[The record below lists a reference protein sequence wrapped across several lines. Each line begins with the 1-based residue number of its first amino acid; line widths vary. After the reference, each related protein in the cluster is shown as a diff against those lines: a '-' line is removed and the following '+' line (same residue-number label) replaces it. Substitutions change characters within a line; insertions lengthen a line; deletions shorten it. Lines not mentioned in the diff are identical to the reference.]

1 MKLPAQV
8 PATCPAI
15 RKLPRRWPLAAGVLL
30 LLPGSAFADSVT
42 DWSAFADTVIGA
54 AGAPPQQFRV
64 LAMTQIAVHD
74 ALNSIDRR
82 YDTYSPLAAAGHHA
96 SPDAAVARAAADVLR
111 AAMPAQAAAIDA
123 RYAASIAALP
133 ACPAVAPACINQGI
147 SAGASAA
154 AAILQRRQL
163 DGSATPH
170 LPYTQAPAAGIYQ
183 PTPPTPPP
191 PAPYPQFAGWAN
203 LTPFAVLSRRQFAAG
218 PALEFLLRSRAYAD
232 EYNEVK
238 AVGSFAVRNAAP
250 DSEESRTA
258 RYFPGGGANLNAI
271 ARAVVAGRPLDRW
284 QHARLFALV
293 NMAVN
298 DALITTF
305 YVKYHYTFWRPY
317 TAIHWVNDGNTRTQ
331 PDTTW
336 TSYLATPPYPD
347 YPCGLPTTMGAG
359 AQVMRSYFGTDRLPY
374 SLTAAGIERKY
385 TRLSHAESDSVDARV
400 YAGIH
405 FRFGCEVGIV
415 QSRKVGKW
423 IYLTQLR
430 PQHHW

>member
-1 MKLPAQV
+1 MNASPQAKGRRAALHD
-8 PATCPAI
+8 
-15 RKLPRRWPLAAGVLL
+15 LPRRWPLACALL
-30 LLPGSAFADSVT
+30 LSLPLPAFADSVT
-42 DWSAFADTVIGA
+42 DWSAFADEVIGS
-54 AGAPPQQFRV
+54 AGGPPQQFRV

-82 YDTYSPLAAAGHHA
+82 YRTYSVVGPVNPNA

-111 AAMPAQAAAIDA
+111 ATMPSQAATINAH
-123 RYAASIAALP
+123 YAAAIAALP
-133 ACPAVAPACINQGI
+133 ACPVAAPGCIDQGI
-147 SAGASAA
+147 AAGAASA
-154 AAILQRRQL
+154 AAILQERQD

-170 LPYTQAPAAGIYQ
+170 LPYTLAPGPGIYQ

-203 LTPFAVLSRRQFAAG
+203 LVPFAIISRRQFMAPRA
-218 PALEFLLRSRAYAD
+218 PELRLESRAYAD

-250 DSEESRTA
+250 DSEESRVA
-258 RYFPGGGANLNAI
+258 RYFPAGGANLNAI
-271 ARAVVAGRPLDRW
+271 ARAVVSGKSLDRW

-293 NMAVN
+293 NMAVT

-305 YVKYHYTFWRPY
+305 HAKYTYTFWRPY
-317 TAIHWVNDGNTRTQ
+317 TAIHWSDDGNPRTR
-331 PDTTW
+331 PDPAW
-336 TSYLATPPYPD
+336 TSYLTTPPYPD

-359 AQVMRSYFGTDRLPY
+359 AQVMRSYFGTNHLPY
-374 SLTAAGIERKY
+374 TLTAGGITRSY
-385 TRLSHAESDSVDARV
+385 TRLSDAESDSVDARV

-405 FRFGCEVGIV
+405 FRFGCEAGVV

-423 IYLTQLR
+423 VYHTQLR
-430 PQHHW
+430 PLPHW